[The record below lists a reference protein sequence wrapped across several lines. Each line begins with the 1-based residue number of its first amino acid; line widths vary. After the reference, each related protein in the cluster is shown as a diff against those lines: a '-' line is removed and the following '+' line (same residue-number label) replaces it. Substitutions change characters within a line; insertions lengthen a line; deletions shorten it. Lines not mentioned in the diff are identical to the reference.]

1 MKMGSKIKFKTFVKI
16 SNMVGVFEFPSACSV
31 FAKKLEK
38 IKTNGHKNI
47 GVKYCIDSSIEEVAP
62 I

>member
-1 MKMGSKIKFKTFVKI
+1 MFVKI
-16 SNMVGVFEFPSACSV
+16 SNVVGVFEFPSACSV